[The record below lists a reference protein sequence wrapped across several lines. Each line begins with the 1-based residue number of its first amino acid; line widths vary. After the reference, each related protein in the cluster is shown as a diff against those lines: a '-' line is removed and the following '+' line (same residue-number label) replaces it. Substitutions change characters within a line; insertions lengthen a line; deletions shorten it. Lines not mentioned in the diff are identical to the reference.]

1 MNTIQSEFLKR
12 LGQFSRNHGYF
23 CSEFQ
28 LTPQK
33 CSFYLEELEELGYI
47 VQIKTGYKLTQGGRN
62 FMDGGGRVVESRR
75 YGNATTTEPYSP
87 PIWNVRA
94 GAGEKS
100 PNGRVQ
106 G

>member
-1 MNTIQSEFLKR
+1 MNTIQNEMLKK

-28 LTPQK
+28 LKPAT
-33 CSFYLEELEELGYI
+33 CSFYLEELQELGYI
-47 VQIKTGYKLTQGGRN
+47 AQIKTGYKLTQKGRN
-62 FMDGGGRVVESRR
+62 YMDGKGKPTEARY
-75 YGNATTTEPYSP
+75 YGNATTTEIYTP
-87 PIWNVRA
+87 PKWNIRA

-100 PNGRVQ
+100 LNGRVQ